1 QLASDRFRKSEDV
14 NLPIKVI
21 LDSNFLMIPFQFHI
35 DIFQEIEYLLQKKV
49 DFIVPSAVKQELT
62 SISARGGE
70 GSSEA
75 SLALQLASRCRVVEV
90 SLQPEETVDDAIVK
104 AAQKL
109 SAVVATNDIELKKK
123 LRDILVPV
131 VFMRDKSKLEIEGV
145 DREYL

>member
-1 QLASDRFRKSEDV
+1 
-14 NLPIKVI
+14 
-21 LDSNFLMIPFQFHI
+21 MIPFQFHI

-123 LRDILVPV
+123 LRDIPVPV

>member
-1 QLASDRFRKSEDV
+1 
-14 NLPIKVI
+14 LPIKVI

-123 LRDILVPV
+123 LRAILVPV

>member
-1 QLASDRFRKSEDV
+1 MPV
-14 NLPIKVI
+14 KVI

-123 LRDILVPV
+123 LRDIPVPV

>member
-1 QLASDRFRKSEDV
+1 M
-14 NLPIKVI
+14 PIKVI

-123 LRDILVPV
+123 LRAILVPV